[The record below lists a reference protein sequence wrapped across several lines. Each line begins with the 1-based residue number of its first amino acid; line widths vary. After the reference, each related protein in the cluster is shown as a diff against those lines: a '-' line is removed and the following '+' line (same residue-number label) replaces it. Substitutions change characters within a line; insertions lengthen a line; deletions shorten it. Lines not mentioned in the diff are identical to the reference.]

1 MNDHGKTC
9 DGCLMLTVLAERDAA
24 RAERDA
30 LRDAI
35 TALADEY
42 ERIKPTR
49 PTWESVAA
57 NLRAMLSEAGEPNE

>member
-1 MNDHGKTC
+1 MNWQERYEE
-9 DGCLMLTVLAERDAA
+9 LAAS
-24 RAERDA
+24 
-30 LRDAI
+30 I

-57 NLRAMLSEAGEPNE
+57 NLRALLSEAGEPNE